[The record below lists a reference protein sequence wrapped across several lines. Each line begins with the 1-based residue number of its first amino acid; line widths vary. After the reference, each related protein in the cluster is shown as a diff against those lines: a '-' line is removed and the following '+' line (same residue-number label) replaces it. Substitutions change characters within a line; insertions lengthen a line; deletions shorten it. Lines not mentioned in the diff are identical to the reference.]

1 MYRSSD
7 MIVQSGLI
15 RCSAQIHGYDDGS
28 SLITLSSASKVSGK
42 RPADL
47 FHMDLLMNPENDDY
61 VMYNNDNELPLGFT
75 YDKAVNKNEWE
86 GLSAVDK
93 QKAMLQAVVIDRS
106 GKDTR
111 EALP

>member
-1 MYRSSD
+1 
-7 MIVQSGLI
+7 
-15 RCSAQIHGYDDGS
+15 
-28 SLITLSSASKVSGK
+28 
-42 RPADL
+42 
-47 FHMDLLMNPENDDY
+47 
-61 VMYNNDNELPLGFT
+61 MYNNDNALPLGFT

-111 EALP
+111 GGAS